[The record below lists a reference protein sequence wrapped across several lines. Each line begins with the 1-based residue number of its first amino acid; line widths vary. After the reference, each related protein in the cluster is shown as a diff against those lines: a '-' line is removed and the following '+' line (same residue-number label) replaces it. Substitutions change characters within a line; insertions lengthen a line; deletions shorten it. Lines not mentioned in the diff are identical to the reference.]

1 MIDYK
6 RLADDLLDHMVE
18 ITSPNEVTE
27 FLLMCGWDT
36 LELINL
42 GFDKDAVDMIYKDL
56 KWRDK
61 K

>member
-18 ITSPNEVTE
+18 LTSPNEVIE
-27 FLLMCGWDT
+27 LLLLWGWDT
-36 LELINL
+36 LEIINL
-42 GFDKDAVDMIYKDL
+42 GFDKDAVNMIHKDL